1 MKKIFFF
8 LSILFLNIQFANA
21 KIWRVNNMFGV
32 VADFTTVTG
41 AYNASQNGDTIYIEP
56 STTDYDGVGC
66 YKKLVWISAGNFL
79 IQNPGNQFLN
89 YTGRMSNLYFYP
101 GSEGSVVSAYVG
113 GVGIYSGNIAIV
125 RSYIEGSLDISS
137 NIGNILISQSFINAY
152 VSSNASNL
160 IFTNNIVRGGFMM
173 NSQQSS
179 AVITN
184 NVFNFNYYAY
194 PGYPYNGFRLFNAV
208 FQNNISVKGAPSF
221 ELNASAAIYNICS
234 DTTFPAGNANLRNV
248 DMSTVFLN
256 PTGVSDKDFQL
267 KPGSPAIGVGYGGV
281 DIGAF
286 GGTSPFKLALQ
297 PAIPA
302 ITNLSSPSST
312 GGSTIQ
318 VTFSAKSNN

>member
-1 MKKIFFF
+1 MKNIFFF
-8 LSILFLNIQFANA
+8 LSILLLNIQFAHA

-56 STTDYDGVGC
+56 STIDYDGAYS
-66 YKKLVWISAGNFL
+66 YKNLVWISAGNFL

-89 YTGRMSNLYFYP
+89 YTGRMGYLFLYP
-101 GSEGSVVSAYVG
+101 GSEGSVVSAYVRSL
-113 GVGIYSGNIAIV
+113 GINSGNISIV
-125 RSYIEGSLDISS
+125 RSYIENALNISS
-137 NIGNILISQSFINAY
+137 NIGNILISQCFINGY
-152 VSSNASNL
+152 VYSSASNL
-160 IFTNNIVRGGFMM
+160 IFTNNIVKAGFIMDT
-173 NSQQSS
+173 QQSS

-184 NVFNFNYYAY
+184 NVFNFNYFAY
-194 PGYPYNGFRLFNAV
+194 PSHPYNGFKLFNAV

-221 ELNASAAIYNICS
+221 ELNTSAAIYNICS

-248 DMSTVFLN
+248 DMNTVFLN
-256 PTGVSDKDFQL
+256 PIGVSDNDFQL